1 MSVTSPAAPESHLFS
16 ALAMGGMHFPNRIV
30 VSPMC
35 QYSAR
40 DGVAN
45 DWHLQHL
52 MQLAMSGAGLVMVEA
67 TAVEA
72 RGRITHGCLGLYSDA
87 AEAALSRVL
96 QAARAVA
103 APGTRFGIQLGHAGR
118 KGSAQV
124 PWEGGGPLKA
134 GGDGGAPWRCVAPS
148 ALPFAPDWHTP
159 EALDEAGIEG
169 LVEAYV
175 DAARRAVRLGF
186 DVIELHCAHGYLLH
200 QFQSPLSNRRDDA
213 WGGDAAGRDRL
224 ALHIA
229 RRLHEQVPG
238 SRVLGARITGT
249 DWAEGG
255 LGVDDAVRLAQ
266 GLKDIGFG
274 YVCVSSGFVVR
285 GERIPF
291 GPGFQVGLAA
301 QVRRRS
307 GIATRAVGG
316 ISEPAQAAAI
326 VASGQA
332 DQVALARPFLAD
344 PRWVWRAAETL
355 GITPYY
361 PPPYRRAAGLRK
373 PAMATDA

>member
-1 MSVTSPAAPESHLFS
+1 MPTTSSSPSLFS
-16 ALAMGGMHFPNRIV
+16 ELEIGALRFPNRIV

-96 QAARAVA
+96 QAAREVA

-118 KGSAQV
+118 KGSAHV
-124 PWEGGGPLKA
+124 PWEGGAPLRP
-134 GGDGGAPWRCVAPS
+134 GGGAGAPWRCAAPS
-148 ALPFAPDWHTP
+148 ALPFAPDWDTP
-159 EALDEAGIEG
+159 EALDEAGIER
-169 LVEAYV
+169 LTEAYV
-175 DAARRAVRLGF
+175 AAARRAVRLGF

-200 QFQSPLSNRRDDA
+200 QFQSPLANRREDA

-229 RRLHEQVPG
+229 RALKQQVPDD
-238 SRVLGARITGT
+238 RVLGARITGT

-255 LGVDDAVRLAQ
+255 LGPDDAVRLAK
-266 GLKDIGFG
+266 GLKAAGFG
-274 YVCVSSGFVVR
+274 YACVSSGFVVR

-291 GPGFQVGLAA
+291 GPGFQVSLAA

-316 ISEPAQAAAI
+316 ISEPAQAAEI
-326 VASGQA
+326 VASGHA

-355 GITPYY
+355 GVTPYY

-373 PAMATDA
+373 PAAAAAA

>member
-1 MSVTSPAAPESHLFS
+1 MSILFS
-16 ALAMGGMHFPNRIV
+16 ELTIGGMLFSNRIV

-40 DGVAN
+40 HGVAN

-52 MQLAMSGAGLVMVEA
+52 MQLAFSGAGLVMVEA

-87 AEAALSRVL
+87 AEAALARVL
-96 QAARAVA
+96 MAARAVA

-118 KGSAQV
+118 KGSAHV
-124 PWEGGGPLKA
+124 PWEGGGPLQP
-134 GGDGGAPWRCVAPS
+134 GDDSAAPWLCAAPS
-148 ALPFAPDWHTP
+148 ALPFAPEWDTP
-159 EALDEAGIEG
+159 EALDDAGIER
-169 LVEAYV
+169 LSDAYV
-175 DAARRAVRLGF
+175 DAAKRAVRLGF

-200 QFQSPLSNRRDDA
+200 QFQSPLANRRDDA

-224 ALHIA
+224 PLHIA
-229 RRLHEQVPG
+229 RRLREHVPG
-238 SRVLGARITGT
+238 SHVLGARITGT

-255 LGVDDAVRLAQ
+255 LGPDDAVRLALS
-266 GLKDIGFG
+266 LKDIGFG
-274 YVCVSSGFVVR
+274 YACVSSGFVVR

-301 QVRRRS
+301 EVRRRS

-316 ISEPAQAAAI
+316 ISEPVQAAEI
-326 VASGQA
+326 VALGQA

-355 GITPYY
+355 GVTPYY
-361 PPPYRRAAGLRK
+361 PPPYRRSSGLRK
-373 PAMATDA
+373 PAVAASA

>member
-1 MSVTSPAAPESHLFS
+1 
-16 ALAMGGMHFPNRIV
+16 
-30 VSPMC
+30 
-35 QYSAR
+35 
-40 DGVAN
+40 
-45 DWHLQHL
+45 
-52 MQLAMSGAGLVMVEA
+52 
-67 TAVEA
+67 
-72 RGRITHGCLGLYSDA
+72 
-87 AEAALSRVL
+87 
-96 QAARAVA
+96 
-103 APGTRFGIQLGHAGR
+103 
-118 KGSAQV
+118 V

-134 GGDGGAPWRCVAPS
+134 GVDCAAPWRCAAPS
-148 ALPFAPDWHTP
+148 ALPFTPDWDTP
-159 EALDEAGIEG
+159 EALDEAGIAR
-169 LVEAYV
+169 LVGAYV

-229 RRLHEQVPG
+229 RTLKQHVPDD
-238 SRVLGARITGT
+238 RVLGARITGI

-255 LGVDDAVRLAQ
+255 LGPDDAVRLAQ
-266 GLKDIGFG
+266 GLKAIGFG

-291 GPGFQVGLAA
+291 GPGFQVDLAA
-301 QVRRRS
+301 QVRQRS

-316 ISEPAQAAAI
+316 ISEPMQAAEI
-326 VASGQA
+326 VANGQA

-355 GITPYY
+355 GVATFY

-373 PAMATDA
+373 SADSPAV

>member
-1 MSVTSPAAPESHLFS
+1 MPSTSALFS
-16 ALAMGGMHFPNRIV
+16 ELSIGRMHFSNRIV

-52 MQLAMSGAGLVMVEA
+52 MQLAMSGAALVMVEA

-72 RGRITHGCLGLYSDA
+72 RGRITHGCLGLYSES
-87 AEAALSRVL
+87 AEAAMARVL

-118 KGSAQV
+118 KGSAHV
-124 PWEGGGPLKA
+124 PWEGGGPLKS
-134 GGDGGAPWRCVAPS
+134 GSDGGAPWRCAAPS
-148 ALPFAPDWHTP
+148 ALSFAPDWDTP
-159 EALDEAGIEG
+159 EALDDAGIER
-169 LVEAYV
+169 LVDAYV
-175 DAARRAVRLGF
+175 DAAQRAVRLGF
-186 DVIELHCAHGYLLH
+186 DVIELHCAHGYLMH
-200 QFQSPLSNRRDDA
+200 QFQSPLANRRDDA

-229 RRLHEQVPG
+229 QTLKQHVPG
-238 SRVLGARITGT
+238 DRVLGARITGT

-255 LGVDDAVRLAQ
+255 LVIDDAVRLAQ

-316 ISEPAQAAAI
+316 ISEPAQAAEI

-355 GITPYY
+355 GSTPYY
-361 PPPYRRAAGLRK
+361 PPPYLRAAGLRK
-373 PAMATDA
+373 PAKAPGA